1 MSSDQ
6 VFQNRIRNNFD
17 NLYRPELVKN
27 RTLKSSGAAKGAG
40 LEFFSLCKKFFV
52 FDFEVKLGQKFS
64 IFDNFHM
71 DLKWAKSNNKSSG
84 AAKIERR

>member
-1 MSSDQ
+1 MYSHCTINILSSDQ

-40 LEFFSLCKKFFV
+40 LEFFSLYKKFFV
-52 FDFEVKLGQKFS
+52 FDFEFGPQ
-64 IFDNFHM
+64 M
-71 DLKWAKSNNKSSG
+71 G
-84 AAKIERR
+84 KIKQ